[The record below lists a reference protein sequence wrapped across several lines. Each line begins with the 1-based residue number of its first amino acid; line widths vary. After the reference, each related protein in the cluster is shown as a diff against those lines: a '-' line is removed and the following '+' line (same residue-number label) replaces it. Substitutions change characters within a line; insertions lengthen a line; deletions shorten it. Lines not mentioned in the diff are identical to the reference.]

1 MKEVVLSLSEKKILN
16 LISPLKD
23 SPGVFLDTN
32 YPDKENLKSYLFIRP
47 VKILLY
53 RLGQDLESFFKE
65 VESFLNKG
73 FWACGYFSYEF
84 GYLFELNLE
93 RLLNSSQLKF
103 PLAWL
108 GVFKGP
114 LIIEHKKVRPSSN
127 FYLTLDNSF
136 KLTKANLNMTLS
148 EYTQAVKRIKNYLKK
163 GDTYQVN
170 FTLKYK
176 AKFSGDILKFY
187 LQLRRNQP
195 TPYSCF
201 INDGKNYIF
210 SFSPELFFRI
220 NRNNILVKP
229 MKGTHKRGRFLEE
242 DDFYARFLRNDPK
255 NRAENLMIVDL
266 LRNDLGKIA
275 KPGSVKVESLFAV
288 EKYPTLFQM
297 TSTIKAKLKRN
308 TSLKDIFKALY
319 PSGSVTGAPKI
330 RTMQI
335 IKSLEK
341 EPRYIYTGSI
351 GFISPER
358 VSCFNVAIRTLVIRR
373 GSLELGVGGGIV
385 YDSQPQREYQE
396 CLLKASFLEKR
407 EQPFFLIESLLYQ
420 QGKFWLLNYHL
431 RRLKK
436 SCQYFNISLNLKEL
450 REKLNSFSKRL
461 SFHQKYKIRLLVDK
475 QGKVKISSAVIRK
488 IKEPLLVK
496 ISSEKTDPQN
506 PFLYH
511 KTTCRQLYEQEK
523 KKARLSGFFEVIF
536 TNKKGQI
543 TEGTISNIFLLNRN
557 KFYTPSLN
565 CGLLGGVLREHL
577 LKTKKAQEKNIY
589 LDDLLKAKRVFLGN
603 SVRGLIPAR
612 IILEKNRQDGRIYEE
627 GKS

>member
-1 MKEVVLSLSEKKILN
+1 MKKIVFPLSEKKILN
-16 LISPLKD
+16 LISLLKD
-23 SPGVFLDTN
+23 SPGVFLDAS
-32 YPDKENLKSYLFIRP
+32 YPVKGSFKSYLFIRP

-53 RLGQDLESFFKE
+53 RPGQDLESFFKE

-73 FWACGYFSYEF
+73 FWVCGYFSYEF

-93 RLLNSSQLKF
+93 RLLNFSQLNF

-108 GVFKGP
+108 GVFKKP
-114 LIIEHKKVRPSSN
+114 LIIEDEKANPSSN
-127 FYLTLDNSF
+127 LYLTLDNSF
-136 KLTKANLNMTLS
+136 KLTESNLNMTLS
-148 EYTQAVKRIKNYLKK
+148 EYTQAVGRIKNYLKK

-176 AKFSGDILKFY
+176 AKFSGDLLRFY

-210 SFSPELFFRI
+210 SFSPELFFKI
-220 NRNNILVKP
+220 NRDNILVKP
-229 MKGTHKRGRFLEE
+229 MKGTHERGRFLEE
-242 DDFYARFLRNDPK
+242 DNSYANFLRNDPK

-275 KPGSVKVESLFAV
+275 KPGSVKVESLFVV

-297 TSTIKAKLKRN
+297 TSTIKAKLKRK
-308 TSLKDIFKALY
+308 TSLKRFLRLY
-319 PSGSVTGAPKI
+319 SPSGSVTGAPKI

-373 GSLELGVGGGIV
+373 KSLELGVGGGIV
-385 YDSQPQREYQE
+385 YDSRPQKEYQE

-407 EQPFFLIESLLYQ
+407 EQPFFLIESLLYW

-436 SCQYFNISLNLKEL
+436 SCQYFDIPLNLKEL
-450 REKLNSFSKRL
+450 KEKLNSLSKKL
-461 SFHQKYKIRLLVDK
+461 SSFQNYKIRLLVDK
-475 QGKVKISSAVIRK
+475 QGRAKISSAVIRK
-488 IKEPLLVK
+488 IKEPALVK

-511 KTTCRQLYEQEK
+511 KTTRRELYEQER

-543 TEGTISNIFLLNRN
+543 TEGTISNIFLLNKN
-557 KFYTPSLN
+557 KLYTPSLN

-577 LKTKKAQEKNIY
+577 LKTKKAREKDIY

-603 SVRGLIPAR
+603 SVRGLIPVR
-612 IILEKNRQDGRIYEE
+612 IVLEKNRED
-627 GKS
+627 